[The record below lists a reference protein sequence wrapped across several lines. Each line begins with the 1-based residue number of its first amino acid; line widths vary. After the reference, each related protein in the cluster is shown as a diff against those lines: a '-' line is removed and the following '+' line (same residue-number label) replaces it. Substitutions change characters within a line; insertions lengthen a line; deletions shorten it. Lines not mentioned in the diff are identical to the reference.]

1 MVTAKRFMGTAATI
15 IVMSLVSVGLA
26 SAEVAANGRERLSMM
41 DDMNMKSDSSNPS
54 SMGNMSQPGAA
65 SGGSAD
71 DKMKMQGPG
80 QMPGQ
85 QQDSGMMQ
93 MMQMMERMH
102 NRMLPSGSGMGAG
115 VSASGPMDVTERL
128 EGRISFLKTELQIND
143 KQLADWN
150 LLADALRSSRQ
161 HLLEARKQLV
171 MDDNMTGPN
180 RIVRYEQ
187 HLNERLEAIKSART
201 AFSRLYGSLSDGQK
215 QTADSILLPLI
226 ATF

>member
-1 MVTAKRFMGTAATI
+1 MVSAKRLIGVAATLV
-15 IVMSLVSVGLA
+15 VMSLGPVGLL
-26 SAEVAANGRERLSMM
+26 SAEVVAAGRERVAMM
-41 DDMNMKSDSSNPS
+41 DDMKMKPDSSSPANNN
-54 SMGNMSQPGAA
+54 MGQPGGASAA
-65 SGGSAD
+65 PAD
-71 DKMKMQGPG
+71 DKMKMQAPGPM
-80 QMPGQ
+80 QGQ

-102 NRMLPSGSGMGAG
+102 NRMLPSGSGMGPS
-115 VSASGPMDVTERL
+115 VSASGPVDVTERL
-128 EGRISFLKTELQIND
+128 EGRIAFLKTELQIND

-180 RIVRYEQ
+180 RIGRYEQ
-187 HLNERLEAIKSART
+187 HLSERLEAIKSARA